1 MECQNNTYA
10 YKVPT
15 IYSPFYEANILKMY
29 HLLQFDS
36 FSAIFSFFLV
46 LTFDRT
52 RVPATNTLSRQ
63 LWH

>member
-10 YKVPT
+10 FKVPT

-29 HLLQFDS
+29 HLLQFY

-46 LTFDRT
+46 STFDRT

-63 LWH
+63 WSH